1 MIRINADV
9 PDDFEEYCE
18 IRLEDPSNRVFRNDY
33 LDDLRRAARFKR
45 FITQEEIRSFP
56 SSIDEEKNSNKQN
69 TEEEKI
75 RTIDFNDKSDLKLL
89 GYSFVFY

>member
-1 MIRINADV
+1 
-9 PDDFEEYCE
+9 
-18 IRLEDPSNRVFRNDY
+18 

-56 SSIDEEKNSNKQN
+56 SSIDEEKNSNNQN

-89 GYSFVFY
+89 GYSFVFYCNCIVFTWKFELKIKNFKISLVILN